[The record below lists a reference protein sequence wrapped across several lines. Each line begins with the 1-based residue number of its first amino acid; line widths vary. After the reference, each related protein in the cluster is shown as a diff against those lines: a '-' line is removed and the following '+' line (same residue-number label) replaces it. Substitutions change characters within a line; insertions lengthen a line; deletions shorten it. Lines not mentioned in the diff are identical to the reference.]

1 MRGRGEERAVGPS
14 QELLEV
20 VGRWAASLVAE
31 DGRNQL
37 EGVEWRHW
45 RHGHMADGLA
55 QEMECGNGVAGS
67 PRLGLLRIADAQGT
81 VKVLQSPHFPMKR
94 TSLGEASVRS

>member
-20 VGRWAASLVAE
+20 VGRWAASLVVE

-55 QEMECGNGVAGS
+55 QEMECGNGVAGRG
-67 PRLGLLRIADAQGT
+67 PALGLG
-81 VKVLQSPHFPMKR
+81 F
-94 TSLGEASVRS
+94 